1 MNDTTSDSAAYLA
14 RKAQFRQMLT
24 LYGRKPVLEAL
35 NDESLTIH
43 KLHLADSNRGGGIVD
58 EIVAAAERRGVELRH
73 HSRSELA
80 RISRNS
86 KQDQGVACDIACPNY
101 QSLEQL
107 LAAPSAGHHQL
118 MALDGVTNPQNLG
131 MIVRSVAASPLH
143 GLLVP
148 DKGCAEL
155 SSLVI
160 KASAGA
166 LFKAPLCRVERLL
179 PALRQLRDA
188 GYTLAMLSSHRAT
201 PMAQWQPPA
210 KLVYVMGN
218 ETHGVSAEVVELCE
232 QRLMIPMANGVES
245 LNVAVAAALVAFS
258 GSLAG

>member
-1 MNDTTSDSAAYLA
+1 MTDRPADSTAYLA
-14 RKAQFRQMLT
+14 RKAQYRQMLT

-35 NDESLTIH
+35 ADPTLTVH
-43 KLHLADSNRGGGIVD
+43 RLHLADSNRGGGIID
-58 EIVAAAERRGVELRH
+58 EIVAAARRRGVELRH
-73 HSRSELA
+73 HSRTELA
-80 RISRNS
+80 RISRNG
-86 KQDQGVACDIACPNY
+86 KQDQGVACDIGCPNY

-107 LAAPSAGHHQL
+107 LAAPADNCHL
-118 MALDGVTNPQNLG
+118 MAVDGVTNPQNLG
-131 MIVRSVAASPLH
+131 MIVRSVAASPLA
-143 GLLVP
+143 GLIVP
-148 DKGCAEL
+148 DRGCAEL

-188 GYTLAMLSSHRAT
+188 GYSLVMLSSHRAT
-201 PMAQWQPPA
+201 PLPQWRPPA

-218 ETHGVSAEVVELCE
+218 ETHGVSDEVAALCD

-258 GSLAG
+258 AVRPA